1 MVDKRRLA
9 GGNNSLPA
17 KERRLPKFDAAT
29 VQKLISEGRI
39 GALSLD
45 TQVLRGQSYN
55 LSSPTTLALKQFSGT
70 SIALVL
76 SDVVVGE
83 IREHLTQ
90 SAMEAWEKL
99 TSVLKEMKR
108 KHYQTVDGPAILHT
122 ISEQPVDVADRIIT
136 QLKTDFGF
144 HVHATK
150 GDLDMP
156 ELLRRYFEAAPPFE
170 ARADKKSEFPDAIAL
185 MSLSAW
191 ASKSDTTIIVVS
203 KDVGWRLFADES
215 SNLICVDD
223 IATALDLFNKENHF
237 IAERIVSLVQ
247 TGEAKQLVAEI
258 TSCLERYIEALESPD
273 YDVWTTMDAEM
284 DFVEVDLAD
293 WTVDDTL
300 RLRVLDANDKD
311 ISFVFEVEVVMAVTG
326 HFDFSVS
333 DKEDTMP
340 MGSAEIATSHR
351 QTVPISIS
359 VDKSTLPDPEVHS
372 VEVGPMRGRFLVRFG
387 DIEPEGFY
395 QSDEHGDPDDSE
407 TA

>member
-9 GGNNSLPA
+9 GGNDGLTA
-17 KERRLPKFDAAT
+17 DERRLPKFDAAV
-29 VQKLISEGRI
+29 VQRLISEGRI

-45 TQVLRGQSYN
+45 TQVLRAQSYN
-55 LSSPTTLALKQFSGT
+55 LSSPAMLALKQFSGT

-83 IREHLTQ
+83 MREHLTQ
-90 SAMEAWEKL
+90 SAVEAREKL
-99 TSVLKEMKR
+99 NSALKEMKR
-108 KHYQTVDGPAILHT
+108 KHYQTVDEPAILRT
-122 ISEQPVDVADRIIT
+122 ISEQPADVADRIIT

-150 GDLDMP
+150 GDLDVP

-191 ASKSDTTIIVVS
+191 ASMSDTTIIVVS
-203 KDVGWRLFADES
+203 KDVGWRLFADGS
-215 SNLICVDD
+215 TNLICVDE
-223 IATALDLFNKENHF
+223 IATALDLFNKEDHF

-247 TGEAKQLVAEI
+247 TGEAKKLIAEI
-258 TSCLERYIEALESPD
+258 TSSLERYIEVLEPPD
-273 YDVWTTMDAEM
+273 YDAWTNMDAEM
-284 DFVEVDLAD
+284 AFVEVELGD

-300 RLRVLDANDKD
+300 RIRVLDANDES

-351 QTVPISIS
+351 QTVPIIIS

-395 QSDEHGDPDDSE
+395 EPDDHGGPDDAE